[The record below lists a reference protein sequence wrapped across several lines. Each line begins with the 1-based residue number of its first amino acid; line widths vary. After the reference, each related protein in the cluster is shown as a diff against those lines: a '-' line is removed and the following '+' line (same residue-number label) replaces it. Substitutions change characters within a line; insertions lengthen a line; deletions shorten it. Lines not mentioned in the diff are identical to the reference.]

1 MSLIGDLRILF
12 HMLTAQTGS
21 GSDHKDR
28 LEAFYRGQRKA
39 YDDFRKRLLHGRER
53 LMQSLPLPEKGGVLL
68 DMGGG
73 TGSNIEALGERIHSL
88 DQIEI
93 VDLCESLLEIAKER
107 IESNQ
112 WSNVSATCADAT
124 KYSPT
129 KSPDAVTFSYSL
141 TMIPDWFTV
150 IDKAYEALKPG
161 GIIGVV
167 DFYVSRKW
175 PDNGMKRHSAWTRG
189 FWPAWFSYDNVF
201 LSPEH
206 LPYLMRKFHPIL
218 IEEWRGPVPYM
229 PAMKAPYYLFVGRKL
244 A

>member
-12 HMLTAQTGS
+12 HMLTAQAGTGT
-21 GSDHKDR
+21 DHKER
-28 LEAFYRGQRKA
+28 LEAFYRGQRNA

-53 LMQSLPLPEKGGVLL
+53 LMQMLPLPEKGGTLM

-73 TGSNIEALGERIHSL
+73 TGSNIEALGKRIQNIDHV
-88 DQIEI
+88 EI

-112 WSNVSATCADAT
+112 WTNVRAVCADAT
-124 KYSPT
+124 KYTPIST
-129 KSPDAVTFSYSL
+129 PDAITFSYSL

-150 IDKAYEALKPG
+150 IDKAYESLKPG

-175 PDNGMKRHSAWTRG
+175 PDQGMKKHSAWTRG

-206 LPYLMRKFHPIL
+206 LPYLMKKFHPIM
-218 IEEWRGPVPYM
+218 IEEWRGTVPYI
-229 PAMKAPYYLFVGRKL
+229 PGMKAPYYLFIGRKL
-244 A
+244 V